1 MNTST
6 KAEFAGVAT
15 AEPSLTCGLIMP
27 ISGIDSCPAEHWSDV
42 KQILQDAIEAV
53 ASPKFTARL
62 VSDADD
68 VGVIQKRIVQGVYNS
83 DLVVCDVSGKNPNV
97 MFELGMRLAFDRPT
111 IIVKDDKTDYSFDTG
126 VIEHLTYPRDLRFAR
141 IIAFKKLLA
150 DKIVATYSAAKGDPQ
165 HSTFLKSFGTF
176 KVANL
181 EQKEAPGEQLMLEML
196 QDVQKELAVLRR
208 NTSRQSQRM
217 KDSYTQD
224 PAIIMALLEM
234 KRADPSLLLDGSSV
248 LMDALMAKDMD
259 TTRPYSSKAAYTDAF
274 RASCEIAN
282 LRSPYQGNP

>member
-83 DLVVCDVSGKNPNV
+83 DLVVCDVSGKNPN
-97 MFELGMRLAFDRPT
+97 
-111 IIVKDDKTDYSFDTG
+111 SFDTG